1 MAVILIIILGL
12 FFGFLAKISD
22 IYFCVEYLGMS
33 LSDMTSEM
41 GVWILIGVIISLYSK
56 NKKRAMINIFL
67 FSISMLFS
75 YYLTAELTNSIYGYS
90 FIKFWS
96 IFSLLTPIFAYIVCL
111 TKEKNKRSF
120 FIKLAIIISYIL
132 IDIII
137 YGGPRIYD
145 ILFVIILIRLL
156 FFRKDKKLGSNR

>member
-12 FFGFLAKISD
+12 FSGFLAKISD
-22 IYFCVEYLGMS
+22 IYFYGEYLGMS
-33 LSDMTSEM
+33 LSYMTSEM

-145 ILFVIILIRLL
+145 ILFVTILIRLL